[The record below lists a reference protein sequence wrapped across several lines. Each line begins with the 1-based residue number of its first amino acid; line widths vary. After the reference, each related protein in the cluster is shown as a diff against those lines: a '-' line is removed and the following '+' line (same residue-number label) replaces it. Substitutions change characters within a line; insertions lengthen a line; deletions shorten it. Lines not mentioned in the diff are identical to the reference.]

1 MIVVSLIYICPLKG
15 DLLLKRKALLLLCAV
30 LAAGTV
36 MYGCGTQNVNTASSN
51 VGEPTSQAESQ
62 ASSATSSEVSEQP
75 MNDNITLTDTTNETE
90 RTKLVYPTVSQM
102 DDASVE
108 EKVNQLIQTSN
119 QLGPQQYSDTANLEG
134 TVEVTFLDGETLS
147 LVYRWTLTNPE
158 ENTGY
163 PTTYL
168 HSLVIDLKTG
178 EQKHFN
184 DYASVYNVFYQLKYG
199 LYQIVAD
206 SSESDTTARVA
217 VQNLLRNGTVS
228 ADKLA
233 TADYPLSEAFP
244 PSLFGYVT
252 QDKIGL
258 LIPASDNIGGSIRLE
273 FDRKDVAKT
282 E

>member
-51 VGEPTSQAESQ
+51 VSEPTSQAESQ

-178 EQKHFN
+178 MNK
-184 DYASVYNVFYQLKYG
+184 
-199 LYQIVAD
+199 
-206 SSESDTTARVA
+206 
-217 VQNLLRNGTVS
+217 
-228 ADKLA
+228 
-233 TADYPLSEAFP
+233 
-244 PSLFGYVT
+244 
-252 QDKIGL
+252 
-258 LIPASDNIGGSIRLE
+258 NILMIMLQYTM
-273 FDRKDVAKT
+273 FFIN
-282 E
+282 

>member
-51 VGEPTSQAESQ
+51 VSEPTSQAESQ

-168 HSLVIDLKTG
+168 HSLVIDLKT
-178 EQKHFN
+178 
-184 DYASVYNVFYQLKYG
+184 VYNVFYQLKYG

>member
-1 MIVVSLIYICPLKG
+1 MCIR
-15 DLLLKRKALLLLCAV
+15 DR
-30 LAAGTV
+30 
-36 MYGCGTQNVNTASSN
+36 
-51 VGEPTSQAESQ
+51 
-62 ASSATSSEVSEQP
+62 
-75 MNDNITLTDTTNETE
+75 
-90 RTKLVYPTVSQM
+90 
-102 DDASVE
+102 
-108 EKVNQLIQTSN
+108 
-119 QLGPQQYSDTANLEG
+119 
-134 TVEVTFLDGETLS
+134 
-147 LVYRWTLTNPE
+147 
-158 ENTGY
+158 NTGY

>member
-1 MIVVSLIYICPLKG
+1 
-15 DLLLKRKALLLLCAV
+15 
-30 LAAGTV
+30 

-51 VGEPTSQAESQ
+51 VSEPTSQAESQ

-108 EKVNQLIQTSN
+108 EKVNQLIQ
-119 QLGPQQYSDTANLEG
+119 
-134 TVEVTFLDGETLS
+134 
-147 LVYRWTLTNPE
+147 
-158 ENTGY
+158 
-163 PTTYL
+163 TTYL

-258 LIPASDNIGGSIRLE
+258 LIAASDNIGGSIRLE

>member
-1 MIVVSLIYICPLKG
+1 MIVVSLIHIYPLKG
-15 DLLLKRKALLLLCAV
+15 DLLLKRKAIFLLCAI

-36 MYGCGTQNVNTASSN
+36 MYGCGAQSEDTVSSN
-51 VGEPTSQAESQ
+51 VSESVSQVESQ
-62 ASSATSSEVSEQP
+62 TSSETSSISSEQP
-75 MNDNITLTDTTNETE
+75 VNDKIALTDVTYETE
-90 RTKLVYPTVSQM
+90 HIKLVYPTVAQM

-108 EKVNQLIQTSN
+108 EKVNQLIETSN
-119 QLGPQQYSDTANLEG
+119 QLGPKQYRDTANLEG

-147 LVYRWTLTNPE
+147 LIYRWTLTNPE

-163 PTTYL
+163 PATYL

-184 DYASVYNVFYQLKYG
+184 DYASTYNVYYQLKYG
-199 LYQIVAD
+199 LYQIVTD
-206 SSESDTTARVA
+206 NSELDATARVTI
-217 VQNLLRNGTVS
+217 QNLLRNGTIS
-228 ADKLA
+228 TDKLA

-244 PSLFGYVT
+244 PLLFSYVT

-258 LIPASDNIGGSIRLE
+258 LIPSSDQMGGPIQVE

-282 E
+282 K

>member
-1 MIVVSLIYICPLKG
+1 MIVVSLVYIYPLKG
-15 DLLLKRKALLLLCAV
+15 DLLLKRKALLLLCTV

-51 VGEPTSQAESQ
+51 ASEPTSQAESQ
-62 ASSATSSEVSEQP
+62 ASSETTSEVSEQP
-75 MNDNITLTDTTNETE
+75 VNDNITLTDTTNETE

-134 TVEVTFLDGETLS
+134 SVEVTFLDGETLS
-147 LVYRWTLTNPE
+147 LIYSWTLTNPE

-163 PTTYL
+163 PATYL

-206 SSESDTTARVA
+206 SSESDTTARVT

-228 ADKLA
+228 RINWQQL
-233 TADYPLSEAFP
+233 TI
-244 PSLFGYVT
+244 LFQKHFHHLCLVT
-252 QDKIGL
+252 LHRIKS
-258 LIPASDNIGGSIRLE
+258 AC
-273 FDRKDVAKT
+273 
-282 E
+282 

>member
-1 MIVVSLIYICPLKG
+1 
-15 DLLLKRKALLLLCAV
+15 
-30 LAAGTV
+30 
-36 MYGCGTQNVNTASSN
+36 MYGCGTQNVNTVSSN
-51 VGEPTSQAESQ
+51 ISEPISQAESQ
-62 ASSATSSEVSEQP
+62 TSSETSSEVPEQP
-75 MNDNITLTDTTNETE
+75 VNDNIILTDTTYETE
-90 RTKLVYPTVSQM
+90 RIKLVYPAVSQM

-108 EKVNQLIQTSN
+108 EKVNQLIETSN
-119 QLGPQQYSDTANLEG
+119 QLGPKQYSDTANLEG

-147 LVYRWTLTNPE
+147 LIYRWTPANPE

-163 PTTYL
+163 PAMYL

-184 DYASVYNVFYQLKYG
+184 DYTSVYNVFYQLKYG
-199 LYQIVAD
+199 LYQIVTDNSA
-206 SSESDTTARVA
+206 SDTTARVT

-228 ADKLA
+228 TDKLA

-258 LIPASDNIGGSIRLE
+258 LIPASNAIGGPLRVE

>member
-1 MIVVSLIYICPLKG
+1 
-15 DLLLKRKALLLLCAV
+15 
-30 LAAGTV
+30 

-51 VGEPTSQAESQ
+51 VSEPTSQAESQ

-178 EQKHFN
+178 EQKLI
-184 DYASVYNVFYQLKYG
+184 VFYGCQVVYFIAVIV
-199 LYQIVAD
+199 LYRIIYPKVSSLIVNNMCMLI
-206 SSESDTTARVA
+206 S
-217 VQNLLRNGTVS
+217 
-228 ADKLA
+228 
-233 TADYPLSEAFP
+233 
-244 PSLFGYVT
+244 
-252 QDKIGL
+252 IGL
-258 LIPASDNIGGSIRLE
+258 IMITRLE
-273 FDRKDVAKT
+273 FADAVKQFIYFP
-282 E
+282 

>member
-1 MIVVSLIYICPLKG
+1 M
-15 DLLLKRKALLLLCAV
+15 
-30 LAAGTV
+30 
-36 MYGCGTQNVNTASSN
+36 
-51 VGEPTSQAESQ
+51 
-62 ASSATSSEVSEQP
+62 
-75 MNDNITLTDTTNETE
+75 
-90 RTKLVYPTVSQM
+90 
-102 DDASVE
+102 
-108 EKVNQLIQTSN
+108 
-119 QLGPQQYSDTANLEG
+119 GPQQYSDTANLEG
-134 TVEVTFLDGETLS
+134 SVEVTFLDGETLS
-147 LVYRWTLTNPE
+147 LIYSWTLTNPE

-163 PTTYL
+163 PATYL

-206 SSESDTTARVA
+206 SSESDTTARVT

-228 ADKLA
+228 TDKLA

-258 LIPASDNIGGSIRLE
+258 LIPASDNIGGSIRVE